1 MFSLLKSIL
10 TWAVVCGVFFGV
22 STVGGYVYGYSPSVE
37 QIDFLIDETA
47 RERTPLTFGG
57 PILEI
62 EKSTGQEVIV
72 KIAKNLTGIESG
84 SSTQNLT
91 LTEFNLSSDVL
102 IEKLTLIESNA
113 QLAILSNGEN
123 VNLGI
128 GRTEMGLYIS
138 GIVVFREKV
147 EQ

>member
-10 TWAVVCGVFFGV
+10 AWGAVCGVFFGV
-22 STVGGYVYGYSPSVE
+22 SAIGGYVYGYSPSVE
-37 QIDFLIDETA
+37 QIDFVIDETP
-47 RERTPLTFGG
+47 RERTSLTFGG

-62 EKSTGQEVIV
+62 EKSAKQEIIV
-72 KIAKNLTGIESG
+72 KIAKNLTGTESG
-84 SSTQNLT
+84 NSTQNLT
-91 LTEFNLSSDVL
+91 PTEFKLNSDVL

-113 QLAILSNGEN
+113 ELTILANGEK

>member
-10 TWAVVCGVFFGV
+10 TWTAVCGVFFGV

-37 QIDFLIDETA
+37 QIDFLIDETP

-62 EKSTGQEVIV
+62 EKSTGREVIV
-72 KIAKNLTGIESG
+72 KIAKNLTGTESG

-91 LTEFNLSSDVL
+91 PTEFKLNSDVL
-102 IEKLTLIESNA
+102 IEKLTLVESNT
-113 QLAILSNGEN
+113 QLAILANGEN